1 MELVVEAHPN
11 QLAGGVWIEVDRER
25 RRVQRIGC
33 GGRDA
38 AEIEVEV
45 LDFASP
51 VAGET
56 NLGAG
61 ADREACLCRA
71 AVEARRGRVGAGDDE
86 GNIDRNLDGDF
97 DRIAVF
103 VDVGDGALLDDVD
116 CRALDD
122 VETRTGDGARGP
134 DPADGETAGGVEEGI
149 RRRAY
154 AEPRAQR

>member
-1 MELVVEAHPN
+1 MVGDV
-11 QLAGGVWIEVDRER
+11 GIEVDRER
-25 RRVQRIGC
+25 CRVQRIGR

-38 AEIEVEV
+38 AEIEIEV
-45 LDFASP
+45 LDLTRP

-61 ADREACLCRA
+61 AHREACLCRA
-71 AVEARRGRVGAGDDE
+71 AVEARRGRAGAGSDK

-116 CRALDD
+116 RRALEH
-122 VETRTGDGARGP
+122 VEARTGDRARGP
-134 DPADGETAGGVEEGI
+134 DPADGETAGGVEEGV
-149 RRRAY
+149 RRRG
-154 AEPRAQR
+154 